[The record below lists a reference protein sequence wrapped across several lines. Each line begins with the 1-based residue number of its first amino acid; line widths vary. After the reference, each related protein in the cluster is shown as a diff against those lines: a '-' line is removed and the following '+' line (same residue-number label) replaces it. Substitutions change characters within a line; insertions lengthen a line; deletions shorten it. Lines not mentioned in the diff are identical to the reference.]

1 LPKGAALLLAATL
14 LVPGVLGAQAAP
26 DSARTSPSLT
36 VELRRDSTGTLIA
49 PRVRARSLMGDGAF
63 EGALRNGFPVR
74 FGFHLALWRDAAL
87 FDHLEKEADW
97 DAVVILDPVE
107 NTYQLLRTGGGQVE
121 VLTDV
126 PSLERALATPF
137 TVNLMPTRRGN
148 DRYYYL
154 ATLTIESLSI
164 SELEEVERWLTGDL
178 GRAITQRGDV
188 GNAFSRGAR
197 LALIRL
203 SGLPR
208 RVLDARTDMFRP

>member
-1 LPKGAALLLAATL
+1 MPKGAALLLAATL
-14 LVPGVLGAQAAP
+14 LVPLALEAQAVP
-26 DSARTSPSLT
+26 DSGRASPTLT
-36 VELRRDSTGTLIA
+36 VELRRDSTGILIA
-49 PRVRARSLMGDGAF
+49 PRVRGQALMADGAF

-74 FGFHLALWRDAAL
+74 FGFHLALWRDATL
-87 FDHLEKEADW
+87 FDRLVREADW

-107 NTYQLLRTGGGQVE
+107 NTYQLLRTGGAVQ
-121 VLTDV
+121 VLTDL
-126 PSLERALATPF
+126 PSLERELAVPF
-137 TVNLMPTRRGN
+137 TVDLMPARPGSS

-208 RVLDARTDMFRP
+208 RVLTARTEVFHP

>member
-1 LPKGAALLLAATL
+1 MPKGAALLLAATL
-14 LVPGVLGAQAAP
+14 LVPLALDAQAVP
-26 DSARTSPSLT
+26 DSGRASPTLT

-49 PRVRARSLMGDGAF
+49 PRVRAQSLMGDGNF

-74 FGFHLALWRDAAL
+74 FGFHLALWRDATL
-87 FDHLEKEADW
+87 FDRLVREADW
-97 DAVVILDPVE
+97 DAVVVLDPVE
-107 NTYQLLRTGGGQVE
+107 NTYQLLRTGGAVQV
-121 VLTDV
+121 LNDL
-126 PSLERALATPF
+126 PSLERELAVPF
-137 TVNLMPTRRGN
+137 NVDLLPRPGGN

-208 RVLDARTDMFRP
+208 RVLSARTEMFRP